1 MSSHSPS
8 PKDHAYDEVMS
19 EILSYSRTLKKE
31 KNLMLFI
38 RGLQY
43 SGPDKVYDGKI
54 HIVTTGYL
62 ANMNIPIDEAR
73 VLLYSVADGLLE
85 RLNSL
90 SHLKSCYANYPLN
103 HGNLEFSISFNPSD
117 KSKLKKNDISCINI
131 AWNEAFYEI
140 VENPA
145 GAPPTHRKMSDDVYI
160 LEKSSTRT
168 RSLILPVEKDR
179 ALLNAQNTVHPEI
192 QSQAVASSPPE
203 LVNP

>member
-1 MSSHSPS
+1 MNNEKEEPANR
-8 PKDHAYDEVMS
+8 AYDEVMS

-90 SHLKSCYANYPLN
+90 GHLQDCYANYPLN
-103 HGNLEFSISFNPSD
+103 YGNLDFCLSFSSSD
-117 KSKLKKNDISCINI
+117 KKNLKKNDTSSVNI
-131 AWNEAFYEI
+131 KRSKTFYEI

-145 GAPPTHRKMSDDVYI
+145 GTPPTHRKMSDDVYI

-179 ALLNAQNTVHPEI
+179 ALLNAQNTAYPEI

>member
-19 EILSYSRTLKKE
+19 EILSYSRKLKKE
-31 KNLMLFI
+31 KNLILFI
-38 RGLQY
+38 KGLDY
-43 SGPDKVYDGKI
+43 AGHDNIYDGKI

-90 SHLKSCYANYPLN
+90 GHLQDCYANYPLN
-103 HGNLEFSISFNPSD
+103 YGNLEFCLSFSSRD
-117 KSKLKKNDISCINI
+117 KKNLKKDDVSS
-131 AWNEAFYEI
+131 AHLFWNKAIYEI

-145 GAPPTHRKMSDDVYI
+145 GDPPAHRKMSDDVYI

-168 RSLILPVEKDR
+168 RSIVLPVEEDHI
-179 ALLNAQNTVHPEI
+179 LLTAQNTV
-192 QSQAVASSPPE
+192 QSEVQNQTALPSRD
-203 LVNP
+203 